1 VVEAS
6 TKTTEPAPASS
17 SVRNQRESNHF
28 QCVVRPGPQELDPS
42 RYNAR
47 RQRTGLILGAG
58 VPILLFLAWQIAASL
73 SLIDTRFFPAPAD
86 IAVTAVG
93 MIENGM
99 LISDAWTTLRALLL
113 GLSLGILAG
122 ITTGV
127 ALGLSWHVRSALEPM
142 LQALYTVPKLAILP
156 ILLLIF
162 GLGETPKVL
171 LVSIGVWFIL
181 WITVLEA
188 ILDIPAGYIEAAESF
203 GVRGWRRFTH
213 VTFPAILPQIFVA
226 LRLAVG
232 NAVLIVVGVEF
243 VSGDAGIGHRIWHSW
258 SLFAADRMYVGVVLI
273 ALLGLVLATIVRVT
287 GRFAM
292 PWATRNK
299 L

>member
-1 VVEAS
+1 MVETRTRSA
-6 TKTTEPAPASS
+6 EPAAAPSF
-17 SVRNQRESNHF
+17 VRSEREPTHSQR
-28 QCVVRPGPQELDPS
+28 VVQPGPEELDPS
-42 RYNAR
+42 RYYAR
-47 RQRTGLILGAG
+47 RQRTGLLLGAG
-58 VPILLFLAWQIAASL
+58 VPILLFFVWQIAASL
-73 SLIDTRFFPAPAD
+73 SLIDTRFFPAPTD
-86 IAVTAVG
+86 IAITAVE
-93 MIENGM
+93 MIESGM

-127 ALGLSWHVRSALEPM
+127 ALGLSWHVRAALEPM

-203 GVRGWRRFTH
+203 GVRGWRRFAH

-273 ALLGLVLATIVRVT
+273 ALLGLVLATIVRIS
-287 GRFAM
+287 GRLAI
-292 PWATRNK
+292 PWAARNK